1 MSQKAIAFWAMHTL
15 STFLRIRTDQHA
27 DLLNLC
33 HSTSLWYFLDVLY
46 HPLLY
51 RTSALLLYLLFRAVK
66 KFLSIRLIMNSV
78 RQWNSHQRHKFLTA
92 HASRDISRIHISG
105 RQVKMSSDGRPN
117 SENFFSIIW
126 HPRLRFSFLP
136 TTNALTW
143 KQTRLLCGFIKFY
156 RWTPFTR
163 YYELIHHIPTSNSMV
178 CRLNFM
184 RSSTAHCIN
193 LAQMWQMWET
203 GVLFRRFF
211 YVGEFLQVIKCGAI
225 LTRCCN
231 QWKKKEKGGLV
242 DQSVLIKM

>member
-1 MSQKAIAFWAMHTL
+1 MCGSGTRTKGTSSWRPTHL
-15 STFLRIRTDQHA
+15 GTFQGSILAVVRSKCRPMDDQILRISFQ
-27 DLLNLC
+27 
-33 HSTSLWYFLDVLY
+33 
-46 HPLLY
+46 
-51 RTSALLLYLLFRAVK
+51 LF
-66 KFLSIRLIMNSV
+66 
-78 RQWNSHQRHKFLTA
+78 
-92 HASRDISRIHISG
+92 DIQG
-105 RQVKMSSDGRPN
+105 CGLAFYQPQTV
-117 SENFFSIIW
+117 
-126 HPRLRFSFLP
+126 
-136 TTNALTW
+136 LTW

-231 QWKKKEKGGLV
+231 QWKKKEKGGFV
-242 DQSVLIKM
+242 DQSVLIKMYLYSTMVRVNQHPWKVLVSP

>member
-1 MSQKAIAFWAMHTL
+1 MIDSYRFFYESSRSLAGFPKAYLFSCSAAHWETSHCKYMSQKAIAFWAMHTL

-51 RTSALLLYLLFRAVK
+51 CTSALLLYLLFRAVK

-78 RQWNSHQRHKFLTA
+78 RQWNSHQRHKFLRA

-105 RQVKMSSDGRPN
+105 RQVKMSSDGRLN

-136 TTNALTW
+136 TTN
-143 KQTRLLCGFIKFY
+143 CF
-156 RWTPFTR
+156 
-163 YYELIHHIPTSNSMV
+163 
-178 CRLNFM
+178 
-184 RSSTAHCIN
+184 N
-193 LAQMWQMWET
+193 LKT
-203 GVLFRRFF
+203 
-211 YVGEFLQVIKCGAI
+211 
-225 LTRCCN
+225 N
-231 QWKKKEKGGLV
+231 
-242 DQSVLIKM
+242 

>member
-1 MSQKAIAFWAMHTL
+1 MCGSGTRTKGTSSWGPPHL
-15 STFLRIRTDQHA
+15 GTFQGSILAVVRSKCRPMDDQILRISFQ
-27 DLLNLC
+27 
-33 HSTSLWYFLDVLY
+33 
-46 HPLLY
+46 
-51 RTSALLLYLLFRAVK
+51 LF
-66 KFLSIRLIMNSV
+66 
-78 RQWNSHQRHKFLTA
+78 
-92 HASRDISRIHISG
+92 DIQG
-105 RQVKMSSDGRPN
+105 CGLAFYQPQ
-117 SENFFSIIW
+117 
-126 HPRLRFSFLP
+126 
-136 TTNALTW
+136 TALTW

-203 GVLFRRFF
+203 GVLFRSFF

-231 QWKKKEKGGLV
+231 QWKKKEKGGFV
-242 DQSVLIKM
+242 DQCSYKNVFVLHYGSSQSRSMKSPRITLRQVQFSRPILDPNIISHLKS